1 MWIDYSVFSLEVEDP
16 ETAGTE
22 VAGSEVAGS
31 ETAGSDVVDP
41 SAFGSDAGAA
51 LLVVGFFAG
60 PRFSVLASAVAM
72 TSLDSSGSFLS
83 AINLSNH
90 VLQSSN
96 PGLKPNGPRSAATA
110 KRPSL
115 PTKKTRSGLA

>member
-31 ETAGSDVVDP
+31 ETAGSDVVDS

-51 LLVVGFFAG
+51 LLAVGFFDG

-72 TSLDSSGSFLS
+72 TCLLYTSPS
-83 AINLSNH
+83 
-90 VLQSSN
+90 
-96 PGLKPNGPRSAATA
+96 PRD
-110 KRPSL
+110 R
-115 PTKKTRSGLA
+115 TRSRMPSSA

>member
-31 ETAGSDVVDP
+31 ETAGSETAGSDVVDP

-51 LLVVGFFAG
+51 LLAVGFFAG

-96 PGLKPNGPRSAATA
+96 PCLLYTSPSPRDRTRARMPSSA
-110 KRPSL
+110 
-115 PTKKTRSGLA
+115 